1 MCQVD
6 SLNALSYKYHY
17 KNLDSTLYFA
27 DQALKITRKYSS
39 GKAEAMNNRAF
50 YLFMKMDFY
59 GAKSQLLKVYS
70 TTDNEIE
77 LLVADIC
84 MMKICQRTSDN
95 KEFYDYRN
103 RAIRRLRRIGEEKE
117 NLDEKDQKRLIY
129 AESEFHIV
137 SSVYYYYLQQERQ
150 SMDEIKKVDP
160 NGEIKKDTAQLLQL
174 YYMKGSGGMCEGDS
188 ATQITLR
195 EFDYLN
201 SCIHIS
207 KLRGYPYFEANSLQA
222 LAEMLLDP
230 SSSKVLYGSRPRD
243 IQSFNTENLPDSL
256 LPLDLSRKAL
266 SLFKRYD
273 DFYQI
278 AGTYRTV
285 AASLFS
291 LGKYRD
297 ALDSLQV
304 ALNYVNRHH
313 IKYYHCA
320 DSTHL
325 LTLYRPGEK
334 VSIEMQWLK
343 GGKIK
348 TVSEWIAR
356 LREQISL
363 TYSALGMKPQSDY
376 NRNIYLDILDVTR
389 QDKEWESRYDTLEAE
404 SYQMNILISV
414 VVFALIAIIVILLIA
429 NNIWRKRNAIHIDNI
444 KQALELCRKV
454 TSYIPAVQDSLSQ
467 ISSELTEYIRDD
479 FNGLFGCSD
488 FFIHVHDEDD
498 EVIGE
503 EENDV
508 ITKRSFNNHFPL
520 RLSNSGIHAEVCMQR
535 TKRISKDEKALLKVI
550 NPYIAWRLENAN
562 IFLLLDD
569 RRKQLEKE
577 KYVYEQHIIDKKRQN
592 LNKKACMALVNNI
605 TPFLDRIIN
614 EVNKLGTTTDEKI
627 KRERYQY
634 ITELIDR
641 INEYNEILSLWIKM
655 RQGIL
660 SLHIENFPLS
670 ELFSIVEKGRM
681 SFEMKKQSLTVH
693 ATDAQVKAD
702 KSLTL
707 FMLNT
712 LMENARKYTPEGGHI
727 SVEAIENPD
736 FIEISVTD
744 DGSGLSPDDVHHILG
759 EKVYD
764 SSQIGIHQQKGD
776 EIIRKNKGY
785 GFGLINCKGIIE
797 KYKKS
802 GSIFSVCDFRIDST
816 LGKGS
821 RFSFRLPK
829 SVMQILTILVAVFL
843 FAACNHHPEA
853 YIPAQKKNLTAIHQ
867 DAFLQKASSYADSAY
882 YSNVYG
888 YYEDALMYADSAL
901 QHLNKHALSIKPKC
915 RIATITG
922 EGESAEIGWFHKH
935 YDTDYFIL
943 LDVRNEAAVAALA
956 LRKWDVYKYNNN
968 AYTTLY
974 KIVSEDH
981 DLETFCKKMQAS
993 ASNKMVGLIICILLV
1008 IGLIIA
1014 YYIIY
1019 FRQRMLYRLNLE
1031 QVLEINH
1038 EVFACTMKE
1047 KPENDEILQQIPQI
1061 IIDRIFKSVDAL
1073 RPVKALALAVYN
1085 DNTHQFNIAFRQIA
1099 ETDRIRLENQMR
1111 QCFEEKT
1118 SIIPPDKEYVCYP
1131 LLVEVGDTPHCI
1143 GALGVSLNSHAE
1155 EGDSL
1160 LGELIT
1166 RYISIAVF
1174 NTIVRMR
1181 HSLLEI
1187 DEAQNDKQRAIFEE
1201 TQLHVQNQVLDNCFS
1216 ALKHETLYYP
1226 TRIRQVVNKLTESC
1240 PVEIEKEQQDT
1251 LFQLVNYYKGIF
1263 TLLSSCAARQLQ
1275 EVTFKRTTINVKE
1288 FGEFAQKYVLRMNKL
1303 KKTQLVLHT
1312 DMQSCEVIGDIYLL
1326 RFLLENLLEEATD
1339 ADGSVT
1345 DVTLKAYPENHFV
1358 HFEFINPHREMSS
1371 EDLSELFY
1379 PRFDKMCGPDGTL
1392 HGTEFLL
1399 CKQIIRDHDEYTSHR
1414 GCRIVARKE
1423 PLGGITIWWTIVRK

>member
-1 MCQVD
+1 MD
-6 SLNALSYKYHY
+6 SLNALSYKSHY
-17 KNLDSTLYFA
+17 KNLDSTFYYA
-27 DQALKITRKYSS
+27 EQALRAS
-39 GKAEAMNNRAF
+39 GGYPSGEAEAMNNRAF
-50 YLFMKMDFY
+50 YLFMKMDFH
-59 GAKSQLLKVYS
+59 GARNQLLKIYS
-70 TTDNEIE
+70 ATDNELE
-77 LLVADIC
+77 LLIADIG

-117 NLDEKDQKRLIY
+117 NLDEKDKKRLIY

-160 NGEIKKDTAQLLQL
+160 NGVIRKDTAQLLQL

-188 ATQITLR
+188 TTQITLR

-201 SCIHIS
+201 SCIHLS
-207 KLRGYPYFEANSLQA
+207 KSTGYSYFEANSLQA
-222 LAEMLLDP
+222 LAEMLLEP
-230 SSSKVLYGSRPRD
+230 SSAKVLYGSRPKD
-243 IQSFNTENLPDSL
+243 IQSYNTNNLPDSL

-266 SLFKRYD
+266 TLFKHYD

-285 AASLFS
+285 AACLFS
-291 LGKYRD
+291 LGKYHD

-313 IKYYHCA
+313 IKYYHCT

-389 QDKEWESRYDTLEAE
+389 QDKEWESRYDTLEIE
-404 SYQMNILISV
+404 GQQMNILISV
-414 VVFALIAIIVILLIA
+414 VLLALILIVMILVVA
-429 NNIWRKRNAIHIDNI
+429 YRIWKKRNAIHIAKI
-444 KQALELCRKV
+444 RQALDLCQKV
-454 TSYIPAVQDSLSQ
+454 TSYIPDADDSLLQ
-467 ISSELTEYIRDD
+467 ISSHLTENIRTD
-479 FNGLFGCSD
+479 FCQLFACSD
-488 FFIHVHDEDD
+488 FTIWVQEEDD
-498 EVIGE
+498 SEEIIGDE
-503 EENDV
+503 SIEIKDYNYC
-508 ITKRSFNNHFPL
+508 FALPL
-520 RLSNSGIHAEVCMQR
+520 ADSGIKAEIRMQR
-535 TKRISKDEKALLKVI
+535 VKKLSKDEKALLKVI
-550 NPYIAWRLENAN
+550 NPYIAWTLENAST
-562 IFLLLDD
+562 FLLLGD

-577 KYVYEQHIIDKKRQN
+577 RYVYEQHIIDNKRQN

-614 EVNKLGTTTDEKI
+614 EVNKLESTTDEKI
-627 KRERYQY
+627 KRDRYQY

-681 SFEMKKQSLTVH
+681 SFEMKKQTLSIQPTS
-693 ATDAQVKAD
+693 AQVKAD
-702 KSLTL
+702 KALTL

-727 SVEAIENPD
+727 TVEATESTD
-736 FIEISVTD
+736 FIEISVAD
-744 DGSGLSPDDVHHILG
+744 DGPGLSDDDVKRILG

-764 SSQIGIHQQKGD
+764 SSQIGIQHKKSD
-776 EIIRKNKGY
+776 EVIRNNKGY
-785 GFGLINCKGIIE
+785 GFGLINCKGIID

-802 GSIFSVCDFRIDST
+802 GSIFNVCDFRIHST

-829 SVMQILTILVAVFL
+829 SVMQIITVLVAVLL
-843 FAACNHHPEA
+843 FASCYHKPET
-853 YIPAQKKNLTAIHQ
+853 YTPAQKKALAASHR
-867 DAFLQKASSYADSAY
+867 DSDLQKASCYADSAY

-888 YYEDALMYADSAL
+888 YYQDALMYADSAL
-901 QHLNKHALSIKPKC
+901 HRLNAHACGIKRNS

-922 EGESAEIGWFHKH
+922 EGESAEIKWFRHH
-935 YDTDYFIL
+935 YDTDYYIL

-956 LRKWDVYKYNNN
+956 LRKWDVYKYNND

-974 KIVSEDH
+974 KMVGEDH
-981 DLETFCKKMQAS
+981 DIETFCKRMLAS
-993 ASNKMVGLIICILLV
+993 SNNKMVGLVVCILLFMALV
-1008 IGLIIA
+1008 IS

-1031 QVLEINH
+1031 QVLEINR
-1038 EVFACTMKE
+1038 EVFACTTKE
-1047 KPENDEILQQIPQI
+1047 KPDTDEALQQIPQI
-1061 IIDRIFKSVDAL
+1061 IIDRIFMNVDAL
-1073 RPVKALALAVYN
+1073 RPVKALSMAVYN
-1085 DNTHQFNIAFRQIA
+1085 DNTHQFNMALRQIS
-1099 ETDRIRLENQMR
+1099 EIDSSRLEDLLHQSY
-1111 QCFEEKT
+1111 EKQT
-1118 SIIPPDKEYVCYP
+1118 TIASSDKQYVCYP
-1131 LLVEVGDTPHCI
+1131 LIVDIGDMSYCI
-1143 GALGVSLNSHAE
+1143 GSLGVILNRYTE

-1160 LGELIT
+1160 LGQLIT

-1174 NTIVRMR
+1174 NTTVRMQ
-1181 HSLLEI
+1181 HSLQEI

-1201 TQLHVQNQVLDNCFS
+1201 TQLHIQNQVLDNCFS
-1216 ALKHETLYYP
+1216 TLKHETLYYP
-1226 TRIRQVVNKLTESC
+1226 TRIRQVVGKLTESC
-1240 PVEIEKEQQDT
+1240 SKDVEREQQDT
-1251 LFQLVNYYKGIF
+1251 LSQLVNYYKEIF
-1263 TLLSSCAARQLQ
+1263 TLLSSCASRQLQ
-1275 EVTFKRTTINVKE
+1275 EVTFKRTAINVKILDE
-1288 FGEFAQKYVLRMNKL
+1288 CAKKYVDRMNRRKN
-1303 KKTQLVLHT
+1303 THVVLHT
-1312 DMQSCEVIGDIYLL
+1312 DMNPCTAIGDLELLQFLIEYLI
-1326 RFLLENLLEEATD
+1326 EEATD
-1339 ADGSVT
+1339 TDASVT
-1345 DVTLKAYPENHFV
+1345 DLFLKAYPQDRFIR
-1358 HFEFINPHREMSS
+1358 FEFTNPHREMDSK
-1371 EDLSELFY
+1371 DLEELFY
-1379 PRFDKMCGPDGTL
+1379 PRFDKMCNSDGTL

-1399 CKQIIRDHDEYTSHR
+1399 CKQIIRDHDEYTGHC
-1414 GCRIVARKE
+1414 GCRIIAQKE
-1423 PLGGITIWWTIVRK
+1423 HSGGTTIWWTILAK